1 MNSTTQHHNGYH
13 PTTSLF
19 SMIPFEGSLIEDVT
33 LFVNA
38 IDWTE
43 WWIILL
49 GIIEVSW
56 LLVIIVTRKMHNT
69 QIFCF
74 LLSLLG
80 VYMAEVLNNIGRQYW
95 HYFAQANY
103 FDEHGVFMSVLYS
116 LPLLI
121 ISIIALINLLLATC
135 DMLIKVKRAE
145 LRAQQLKKDK

>member
-1 MNSTTQHHNGYH
+1 
-13 PTTSLF
+13 
-19 SMIPFEGSLIEDVT
+19 
-33 LFVNA
+33 
-38 IDWTE
+38 
-43 WWIILL
+43 
-49 GIIEVSW
+49 
-56 LLVIIVTRKMHNT
+56 
-69 QIFCF
+69 
-74 LLSLLG
+74 
-80 VYMAEVLNNIGRQYW
+80 MAEVLNNIGRQYW